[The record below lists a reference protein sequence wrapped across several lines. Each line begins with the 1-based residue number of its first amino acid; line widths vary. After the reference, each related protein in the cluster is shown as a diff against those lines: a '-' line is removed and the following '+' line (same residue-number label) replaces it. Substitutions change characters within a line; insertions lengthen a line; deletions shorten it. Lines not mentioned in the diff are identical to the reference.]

1 MADVIDF
8 TKELNADDILGAK
21 DSTLFKTVV
30 PEWGG
35 TVYFKAMSAQRSM
48 DFQRMLEDKAQ
59 RAGMFV
65 RMFQECACNSAGEQ
79 LFSPQHIEGLRKK
92 NVGVF
97 LRLQNA
103 LMQLNG
109 MIQPDKSWS
118 AVNGML
124 IEAGVDA
131 AAIALV
137 KAKWDA
143 SETVQLIKND

>member
-8 TKELNADDILGAK
+8 TKELSADDIIGAK

-30 PEWGG
+30 PEWNG

-65 RMFQECACNSAGEQ
+65 RMFQECACNSAGET
-79 LFSPQHIEGLRKK
+79 LFTTQHIEALRKK

-97 LRLQNA
+97 LRLQNP

-109 MIQPDKSWS
+109 MIQPEKTWS
-118 AVNGML
+118 SVQGML
-124 IEAGVDA
+124 LEAGVSA
-131 AAIALV
+131 EVIALV
-137 KAKWDA
+137 KVKWDA
-143 SETVQLIKND
+143 TETVQLVKND